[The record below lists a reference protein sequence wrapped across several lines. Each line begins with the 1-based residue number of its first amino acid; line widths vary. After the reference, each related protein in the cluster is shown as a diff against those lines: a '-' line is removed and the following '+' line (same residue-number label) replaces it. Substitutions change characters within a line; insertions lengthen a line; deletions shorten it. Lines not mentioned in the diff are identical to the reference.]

1 MSEKKIKILYVNDQ
15 PPLFKALQPR
25 IYNLL
30 SSNKEIE
37 TIFHK
42 MPSNTFS
49 VWPPANQQDRWWY
62 IADAEI
68 RVSPNIGCDRISLKE
83 PKLLYAQFCLF
94 FEHTTFI
101 SNVEIN
107 YHFDTDTLVV
117 RNFHEIEIRIRAM
130 ICSDCLRLISKCPHS
145 TDKEWDRYL
154 TSQNIL
160 YVDEIEPPPAQ
171 INLSKFSALL
181 AGMAK
186 TLRLKATH
194 KLNALAEEI
203 MTKNP
208 EITEEQLASELFKR
222 SNELSK

>member
-1 MSEKKIKILYVNDQ
+1 MSEKKIKILYTNNDQ
-15 PPLFKALQPR
+15 PPLFEELQPM
-25 IYNLL
+25 IKNLL
-30 SSNKEIE
+30 YEDKDLGYILSQLTKESI
-37 TIFHK
+37 K
-42 MPSNTFS
+42 LYLPSNNPNS
-49 VWPPANQQDRWWY
+49 WWY

-68 RVSPNIGCDRISLKE
+68 RVSPIKGCDKISLKK
-83 PKLLYAQFCLF
+83 PKLLYAEYKLF
-94 FEHTTFI
+94 YDSFHLSNVIINYDFGNTLAIRNLKEIKYEIVTTFCFTCHKP
-101 SNVEIN
+101 IN
-107 YHFDTDTLVV
+107 K
-117 RNFHEIEIRIRAM
+117 
-130 ICSDCLRLISKCPHS
+130 CSHNP
-145 TDKEWDRYL
+145 DKMWDQIVY
-154 TSQNIL
+154 SSNIL